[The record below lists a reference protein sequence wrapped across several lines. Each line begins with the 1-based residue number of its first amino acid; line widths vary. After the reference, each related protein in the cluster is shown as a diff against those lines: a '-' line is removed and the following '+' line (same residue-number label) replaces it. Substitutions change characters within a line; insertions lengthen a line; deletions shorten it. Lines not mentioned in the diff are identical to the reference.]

1 MPNNKVTKPKKE
13 GSEGPPEKPKAFT
26 IKYKRP
32 RGSRA
37 CFVCRSRKVRCDAEI
52 HIPCTNCI
60 TFGCECVLPAAKK
73 RGNGAVESK
82 KKKPAEE
89 TMVKSEHEDNGNL
102 DFKKDESPAEK
113 LQTNSSEPVLN
124 ISQVSIPP
132 SYTSKYKNRPSVH
145 KKELLLSKAKASFT
159 FLGSSSVALIAQ
171 NVGDNHVQLNEDV
184 FEVNEN
190 SLDSVELEI
199 LKIRGA
205 FLLPDQDLA
214 LDLINTYFEHV
225 HPLMPVICRTDF
237 MNKFNDPNDNPPL
250 MLLQAVLLCGC
261 RISRNPLL
269 LDSNNSNN
277 LACLT
282 FFRRAKALYE
292 TNYESD
298 PIAIVQTLI
307 LIGTYW
313 EGPEDVT
320 KNSFYW
326 TRVAIGLAQGFGF
339 HRDVSK
345 SPLSQNEKK
354 VWRRV
359 WWSLFEKD
367 RNVAIAFGRPV
378 VIDLND
384 CDVPMLTI
392 DDFDE
397 NDPEQGIVSPYPVNE
412 KHALYFIHL
421 VKLAEITGIILRHQ
435 YTVKAEAM
443 KKKNKFS
450 IIQHCDM
457 LMGIWFTNLPP
468 QLTFSLNDESKQDF
482 YSCLLNAQY
491 YNRLYLIHRSNL
503 IRMAKSNSTNPN
515 NYKYPSWGISFQAAR
530 MISIIARIILE
541 RDLVPYCP
549 VVFVYITYSALMM
562 LIYHV
567 DSSNNLISSTASESL
582 VILRKTLQELAI
594 NFPIASVLIKLFEK
608 YASDRIKRA
617 KVIEKGSRMAMNQ
630 ELSSAKRAFDTE
642 NNLKAYYGSGQSP
655 NYNNGNGNV
664 HKNLNP
670 DDDANPQFISPSH
683 LIGSGVSPK
692 AHEKPFEEDDFEKL
706 VQEVKRPLQNSDPS
720 LTHVAGGTPSS
731 SNQQQSISPQML
743 LQHQRGPKVK
753 SEASPNSTGSF
764 PDISLVTENM
774 PADLNF
780 FDNFEPTQLF
790 PLARTSYPPTRA
802 QSPTL
807 SAMMNQDENNLSNGN
822 GNSNNNNNLGPQ
834 TPGDIFNT
842 NFIDNSFI
850 NMNLQSGADM
860 HVPEDIGSFFNFQ
873 NQQ

>member
-1 MPNNKVTKPKKE
+1 MTNKITKPQKDGLE
-13 GSEGPPEKPKAFT
+13 PPGKPKAFT

-60 TFGCECVLPAAKK
+60 TFGCECVLPAVKK
-73 RGNGAVESK
+73 RGNGAVEPK
-82 KKKPAEE
+82 KKKPEDPV
-89 TMVKSEHEDNGNL
+89 VKSETEENF
-102 DFKKDESPAEK
+102 DFKKDESPTEK
-113 LQTNSSEPVLN
+113 LQANSSEPVLN

-132 SYTSKYKNRPSVH
+132 SFNSKYKNRPSVH

-159 FLGSSSVALIAQ
+159 FLGSSSVGLIAQ
-171 NVGDNHVQLNEDV
+171 SVGENHVQLNEDI
-184 FEVNEN
+184 FEINEN

-205 FLLPDQDLA
+205 FLLPDKELA
-214 LDLINTYFEHV
+214 IDLIDTYFEHV
-225 HPLMPVICRTDF
+225 HPLMPVVNRTDF
-237 MNKFNDPNDNPPL
+237 MTKFNDPNDNPPL

-307 LIGTYW
+307 LIGSYW

-339 HRDVSK
+339 HRDVSQ
-345 SPLSQNEKK
+345 SPLSSNEKK

-359 WWSLFEKD
+359 WWCLFEKD

-384 CDVPMLTI
+384 CDVPMLSVE
-392 DDFDE
+392 DFDE
-397 NDPEQGIVSPYPVNE
+397 NDPEQGVVSPYPLNE

-435 YTVKAEAM
+435 YTVKAESM

-468 QLTFSLNDESKQDF
+468 LLTFSLNDESKQDF
-482 YSCLLNAQY
+482 YNCLLNAQY

-503 IRMAKSNSTNPN
+503 IKMAKSNSTNPN

-541 RDLVPYCP
+541 RNLVHYCP
-549 VVFVYITYSALMM
+549 VVFVYIIYSALLM

-567 DSSNNLISSTASESL
+567 DSSNHLISSTASESL
-582 VILRKTLQELAI
+582 VILRKALQELTV
-594 NFPIASVLIKLFEK
+594 NFPIANVLIKLFEK

-617 KVIEKGSRMAMNQ
+617 KVIEKGSRIAINQ
-630 ELSSAKRAFDTE
+630 ELNSARRAIDTE
-642 NNLKAYYGSGQSP
+642 NNLKSYYGNNKPTYNGESGEERPS
-655 NYNNGNGNV
+655 
-664 HKNLNP
+664 
-670 DDDANPQFISPSH
+670 DDTNSQFISPSH
-683 LIGSGVSPK
+683 SIGSGVSPK
-692 AHEKPFEEDDFEKL
+692 ASTKPYESDDFEKL
-706 VQEVKRPLQNSDPS
+706 VQEIKRPLQNPDSDQNS
-720 LTHVAGGTPSS
+720 EK
-731 SNQQQSISPQML
+731 NPQHNNPHP
-743 LQHQRGPKVK
+743 LQPPHKVK
-753 SEASPNSTGSF
+753 SEHSPNSTGSF

-774 PADLNF
+774 PPDSHF
-780 FDNFEPTQLF
+780 FDNFDPTQLF
-790 PLARTSYPPTRA
+790 PVAKTSYPPTRA
-802 QSPTL
+802 QSPTI
-807 SAMMNQDENNLSNGN
+807 SVMMNQDENNFTEGN
-822 GNSNNNNNLGPQ
+822 MGPQ
-834 TPGDIFNT
+834 TPGGGLNT

-850 NMNLQSGADM
+850 NMNLQSGADIN
-860 HVPEDIGSFFNFQ
+860 VPDDMVGSFFNFQ
-873 NQQ
+873 NQ